1 MNALAA
7 PFAFRPPRW
16 LSLLLALALWLAL
29 ALAASAQAPQA
40 IPALTARV
48 IDQTGTLTAEQA
60 SALEA
65 SLAALEQ
72 ERGAQVAVLIVPTT
86 APEDIAAYA
95 NRVASAWKL
104 RRKDV
109 GDGALIIVAL
119 RERKMRI
126 EVARTLKGALL
137 YLNTELE
144 IMLHDIE
151 QAKELG
157 VDGVVFGCLT
167 ADGNIN
173 MKAM

>member
-72 ERGAQVAVLIVPTT
+72 ERGAQVAVLMVPTT

-104 RRKDV
+104 GRKDV

-126 EVARTLKGALL
+126 EVARTLEGALP
-137 YLNTELE
+137 
-144 IMLHDIE
+144 DII
-151 QAKELG
+151 AKRIIDQQMAPHFRQNFDHRRRVLI
-157 VDGVVFGCLT
+157 L
-167 ADGNIN
+167 
-173 MKAM
+173 